1 VLGESSSGFCFS
13 SKEEASCKSFSSFL
27 VKQVEL
33 QQQHQMC
40 IVLCE
45 FGILG
50 GAFFFVRFVE
60 KN

>member
-13 SKEEASCKSFSSFL
+13 SKEEAFCKSFSSFF

-50 GAFFFVRFVE
+50 GAVFLLDL
-60 KN
+60 

>member
-1 VLGESSSGFCFS
+1 VLGENSSGFCFS
-13 SKEEASCKSFSSFL
+13 SKEEAFCKSFL

-50 GAFFFVRFVE
+50 GAFFLVRFVE

>member
-1 VLGESSSGFCFS
+1 VLGESSNGFCFS
-13 SKEEASCKSFSSFL
+13 SKEEAFCKGFSSFL

-50 GAFFFVRFVE
+50 GAFFGSDL
-60 KN
+60 

>member
-13 SKEEASCKSFSSFL
+13 SKEEAFCKNFSSFL

-33 QQQHQMC
+33 QHQHQMF

-45 FGILG
+45 FGVLG
-50 GAFFFVRFVE
+50 GAFFLLDL
-60 KN
+60 